1 MSTDISRRTLIQLS
15 AALAATAAGST
26 SADTGPAPVRTTHGR
41 LRGNVADDIASYLGI
56 PYGAP
61 TGGANRFLPPQP
73 AAKWSGIR
81 DATAYGHQ
89 SPQVLRVK
97 GIYPYPEWIDPETA
111 SEDCLNLNVWAPV
124 AAASAPRPVMV
135 WFHGGGY
142 ERGSGNIPMYNGHN
156 LAKKG
161 DVVVVTV
168 NHRLNIFGFA
178 HVAKGADARFAG
190 SGNASLLDLVA
201 ALRWVQANIAVFG
214 GNPANVTIFGE
225 SGGGG
230 KVSSVLAMPAAKGL
244 FHKAIVMSGSSLE
257 ALPAEAA
264 DEAAAQIFAYFKL
277 RPGDVAGLQKVPT
290 AELYACYEKLTAGAI
305 PGVGSRLSLGPVVDG
320 RNIPQQTWTP
330 DAPALAHD
338 IPMLIGCSSHET
350 AAFIGTVVEEPIP
363 DDAALIA
370 KISRYGGKR
379 ASDPARVANLLAVY
393 RRAMPELLRRELL
406 VRITTDLGMWRNAI
420 TQAARKNA
428 AGGAPAYLYEFG
440 WKTPAYGG
448 MWALHSLILPFMFGN
463 HSYDKSW
470 DMKDSRSLRDAA
482 DPNHDYLRVG
492 DQVMTI
498 WTQFA
503 RRGNPAIAALGD
515 WPPYTPDTRHT
526 MLINAE
532 SRLTDGMREAVRAD
546 ILAM

>member
-1 MSTDISRRTLIQLS
+1 MNTDISRRKMIQLS
-15 AALAATAAGST
+15 AALAATAAGSAAAAT
-26 SADTGPAPVRTTHGR
+26 ALAPVRTTHGQ
-41 LRGNVADDIASYLGI
+41 LRGQMVDDIATYLGI

-61 TGGANRFLPPQP
+61 TSGANRFLPPQP
-73 AAKWSGIR
+73 AAKWRGIR
-81 DATAYGHQ
+81 AATAYGHQ

-124 AAASAPRPVMV
+124 SGPSAPRPIMV

-142 ERGSGNIPMYNGHN
+142 ERGSGNIPMYDGHN

-201 ALRWVQANIAVFG
+201 ALRWLQANIAAFG
-214 GNPANVTIFGE
+214 GDPANVTIFGE

-230 KVSSVLAMPAAKGL
+230 KVSALLAMPTAKGL

-257 ALPAEAA
+257 VLSAQAA
-264 DEAAAQIFAYFKL
+264 DAAAAQVFAYFKL
-277 RPGDVAGLQKVPT
+277 QPGDVAGLQKVST
-290 AELYACYEKLTAGAI
+290 AELYSCYEKLTTGAI
-305 PGVGSRLSLGPVVDG
+305 PGVGALLSFGPVIDG
-320 RNIPQQTWTP
+320 KTIPQQTWTP
-330 DAPALAHD
+330 NAPSVSRD
-338 IPMLIGCSSHET
+338 VPMLIGCATDET
-350 AAFIGTVVEEPIP
+350 AAFIATVVEEPIP

-379 ASDPARVANLLAVY
+379 ASDPARVATLLAAY

-448 MWALHSLILPFMFGN
+448 LWALHSLILPFMFGN
-463 HSYDKSW
+463 HNYDKSW

-498 WTQFA
+498 WSQFA
-503 RRGNPAIAALGD
+503 RSGSPSIPSLGD
-515 WPPYTPDTRHT
+515 WPPYTPEARHT

-546 ILAM
+546 VLAM